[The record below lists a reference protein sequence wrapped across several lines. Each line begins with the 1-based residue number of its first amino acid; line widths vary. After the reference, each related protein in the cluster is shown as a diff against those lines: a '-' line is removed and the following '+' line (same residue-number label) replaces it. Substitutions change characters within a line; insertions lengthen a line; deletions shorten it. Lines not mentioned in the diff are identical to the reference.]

1 MTPPPLLKELAVI
14 AAAGTAVTA
23 ILARLRLPAVAGL
36 LVAGALLGPH
46 GLRLVSEVKAIEAL
60 AEVGVV
66 LLLFSIGLEFSLS
79 RLKHIFRRVAL
90 GGAVQVVAT
99 AGAAAG
105 VALLLG
111 ESVPRAVFYG
121 FVFAMSSTAI
131 VLRALADRGESDAP
145 HGRFIVGTLIFQD
158 LCVVPMVLILPV
170 LAVPRP
176 AAAVAIEVSLAL
188 GKAAGVVVATLLV
201 ARILVPRLLRAI
213 DATRSRE
220 LFLLAVVAICVG
232 TALTTSLVGL
242 SLALGAF
249 LGGMVVA
256 DTEFQHRAMGDI
268 IPLRDAFVSVFF
280 VSLGMLFDGRVLL
293 ARPALVALLLC
304 GFVAGKAVIAM
315 ISAAVMRFPA
325 RASWL
330 AGIGL
335 AQFSEFGFVLCTL
348 AMSLKLIGAE
358 AQSALLAA
366 GILSMFLTPLLI
378 RLAPHLTAGERLIA
392 PLSRLL
398 GVRTVDEPESAEET
412 KHDVIVIGYG
422 IAGREV
428 ARAISASGLSFIAL
442 ELNAETVRRAR
453 EEGEPVFY
461 ADATSPEALEHAQVQ
476 GARAV
481 VVLINDPQAA
491 LRVVDTVHRV
501 APAVPVLVRTRYF
514 ADRGKLHELG
524 ASEVVAEEVEASLEV
539 MARLLRRLEVPRN
552 LIESQVRV
560 ARLALHSG
568 DRRLTLPRVAVPEL
582 EALAGLN
589 VENVLVEPRWHAA
602 GRSAV
607 ELALRKQ
614 TRALIVAL
622 RRDGALVDDPDPAE
636 QLRAGDEVYL
646 CGSRE
651 SIARAVELLE
661 HGPRP
666 A

>member
-1 MTPPPLLKELAVI
+1 MI

-46 GLRLVSEVKAIEAL
+46 GLRLVTEVKAIEAL

-66 LLLFSIGLEFSLS
+66 LLLFSIGLEFSLT

-111 ESVPRAVFYG
+111 ESPARAVFYG

-176 AAAVAIEVSLAL
+176 PAAVAAEVGLAL

-201 ARILVPRLLRAI
+201 ARLLVPRLLRAI

-220 LFLLAVVAICVG
+220 LFLLAVIAICVG

-256 DTEFQHRAMGDI
+256 DTDFQHRAMGEI

-280 VSLGMLFDGRVLL
+280 VSLGMLFDGRSLL
-293 ARPALVALLLC
+293 ARPATVGLLLC
-304 GFVAGKAVIAM
+304 GFVAGKAAIAM
-315 ISAAVMRFPA
+315 VSAAVMRFPA

-335 AQFSEFGFVLCTL
+335 AQFSEFGFVLSTL
-348 AMSLKLIGAE
+348 AVSLRLIDAK
-358 AQSALLAA
+358 AQAALLAA

-378 RLAPHLTAGERLIA
+378 RFAPHLTAGERLIA

-398 GVRTVDEPESAEET
+398 GVRAVDEPEAGDPER
-412 KHDVIVIGYG
+412 HDVIVIGYG

-428 ARAISASGLSFIAL
+428 ARALSAAGLSYVAL

-461 ADATSPEALEHAQVQ
+461 ADATSAEALEHARVQ
-476 GARAV
+476 RARAV

-501 APAVPVLVRTRYF
+501 APAVPLLVRTRYF
-514 ADRGKLHELG
+514 ADREKLHDLG
-524 ASEVVAEEVEASLEV
+524 ASEVIAEEVEASLEV

-552 LIESQVRV
+552 VIEAQVRA
-560 ARLALHSG
+560 ARLALQARE
-568 DRRLTLPRVAVPEL
+568 RRLTLPRTALPEL

-589 VENVLVEPRWHAA
+589 VESLLIEPTWHAA
-602 GRSAV
+602 GKSAV
-607 ELALRKQ
+607 ALALRQ
-614 TRALIVAL
+614 RTRALIVAL
-622 RRDGALVDDPDPAE
+622 RRDGALVEEPDPAAP
-636 QLRAGDEVYL
+636 LRAGDVLYL

-651 SIARAVELLE
+651 SLAAAAELLE
-661 HGPRP
+661 HGPG
-666 A
+666 